1 MSGATVTLSE
11 LPSFVTRDAKKTT
24 EEVRQHQELG
34 ERTTNGVFNAVPGEA
49 VPRSKPRSWQA
60 KSNGVPG
67 LATLNL
73 DLGLSDGINP
83 RSHGV
88 AASLILPL
96 SYIAVLYSTHELE
109 KGPNLV

>member
-11 LPSFVTRDAKKTT
+11 LPSFVTRDAMKTT
-24 EEVRQHQELG
+24 EEVRRHQELG
-34 ERTTNGVFNAVPGEA
+34 ERTTDGVFNAVPG
-49 VPRSKPRSWQA
+49 PQSKPRSWQA

-73 DLGLSDGINP
+73 DLGLSDGVSL

-88 AASLILPL
+88 AASLILP
-96 SYIAVLYSTHELE
+96 VLYSCLIQHS
-109 KGPNLV
+109 

>member
-1 MSGATVTLSE
+1 MSGTTVTLSE
-11 LPSFVTRDAKKTT
+11 LPSFVTQEIR
-24 EEVRQHQELG
+24 RHQELD
-34 ERTTNGVFNAVPGEA
+34 ERTTDGMLNAVPGEA
-49 VPRSKPRSWQA
+49 VPRRKPRSWQA

-73 DLGLSDGINP
+73 DLGLSDGLNL
-83 RSHGV
+83 RSH
-88 AASLILPL
+88 ASLILPL